1 MSMTEHAQLG
11 QPDPNRE
18 TQQASIHDVAQAVGV
33 SVSTVSRSFT
43 RPNLVSPRTREK
55 VLRAAAELHFSISR
69 SAMALKSGRSF
80 RIALLLPSPI
90 TEWFNVNVYAGLN
103 EVLQPAGYDISVFQ
117 ISTNDARHRFFSE
130 MPVRR
135 NADAVVLC
143 SFNTREDELSLLL
156 GMGVPVVGINTS
168 SLVGLDAGTST
179 DDVKSAEIATKH
191 LISLGH
197 RNIAYIYTSHDTPF
211 TYSAD
216 DRHEGFQNA
225 IRDSHADV
233 STVTISCPYDH
244 NPVDA
249 CLTQLINLDPQPT
262 ALFFQTDDLAVPVM
276 MRLGRYGKHVPRD
289 YSIIGF
295 DDIPSARDIGLTTM
309 HQNPHY
315 LGVSGAQKVLNLIES
330 QNVDNAFEN
339 PTARL
344 VLRQTTSPIDD

>member
-1 MSMTEHAQLG
+1 MTEHAQLG

-216 DRHEGFQNA
+216 DRHEGF
-225 IRDSHADV
+225 
-233 STVTISCPYDH
+233 
-244 NPVDA
+244 
-249 CLTQLINLDPQPT
+249 
-262 ALFFQTDDLAVPVM
+262 
-276 MRLGRYGKHVPRD
+276 
-289 YSIIGF
+289 
-295 DDIPSARDIGLTTM
+295 
-309 HQNPHY
+309 
-315 LGVSGAQKVLNLIES
+315 
-330 QNVDNAFEN
+330 EN
-339 PTARL
+339 PFARL
-344 VLRQTTSPIDD
+344 AERVRDHSPVRDFRVVFMGNAVYFLCFQQPHGVGFYDIRFRHRFSPVPASFRKMPVCSA